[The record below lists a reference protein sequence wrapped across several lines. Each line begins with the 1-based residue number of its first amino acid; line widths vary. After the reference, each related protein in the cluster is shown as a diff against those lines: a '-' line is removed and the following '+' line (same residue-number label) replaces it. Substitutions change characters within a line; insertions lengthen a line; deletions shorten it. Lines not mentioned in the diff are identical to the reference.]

1 MIWIKPN
8 GTEIETND
16 LPATIAYAESLG
28 WKRKAAEPERKK
40 PGPKPKASE

>member
-16 LPATIAYAESLG
+16 RDETIEYALSLG
-28 WKRKAAEPERKK
+28 WKRKEKD
-40 PGPKPKASE
+40 KPKAKKKLNVS